1 MGCGGGALG
10 APLWVALLS
19 MLSRGQGMEWSGMLY
34 LMMILPLGLIL
45 SLI

>member
-1 MGCGGGALG
+1 MMGYGGGGLG

-19 MLSRGQGMEWSGMLY
+19 MLSRGQGMEWNDI
-34 LMMILPLGLIL
+34 LMIVSFLGLTL